1 MYLNNI
7 IAASIL
13 VASASAKAS
22 EAIPYK
28 LAAKSLNPFG
38 NQAYGLTKRQ
48 SGYQPS
54 QTFCSGYGTC
64 AEACGTGYE
73 TCASNDGDLHCFD
86 PTVKETC
93 CPTGTGDSCSEG
105 YYCTQATDLTVW
117 CCPDG
122 MDLTACA
129 AIYSLTGVLQSV
141 TPSSVASASASTI
154 PTTSASV
161 TTSDIV
167 SPPAYTTPTTPP
179 VASLSA
185 TKTGGGSNATFT
197 GSTTATATLSVFT
210 GMAGKME
217 KWVGG
222 SVLVAAVGMGLLL

>member
-1 MYLNNI
+1 
-7 IAASIL
+7 
-13 VASASAKAS
+13 
-22 EAIPYK
+22 
-28 LAAKSLNPFG
+28 
-38 NQAYGLTKRQ
+38 
-48 SGYQPS
+48 
-54 QTFCSGYGTC
+54 
-64 AEACGTGYE
+64 
-73 TCASNDGDLHCFD
+73 
-86 PTVKETC
+86 
-93 CPTGTGDSCSEG
+93 
-105 YYCTQATDLTVW
+105 
-117 CCPDG
+117 

-210 GMAGKME
+210 GIAGKME

>member
-1 MYLNNI
+1 MHFNTL

-13 VASASAKAS
+13 AASASATAP
-22 EAIPYK
+22 EGMPYK
-28 LAAKSLNPFG
+28 LAAKSLNP
-38 NQAYGLTKRQ
+38 AYGLVKRQ

-54 QTFCSGYGTC
+54 QTFCSGYGDC

-73 TCASNDGDLHCFD
+73 TCASTDGSLHCFD
-86 PTVKETC
+86 PTAKETC

-141 TPSSVASASASTI
+141 APSSIASASSV
-154 PTTSASV
+154 PTTHASV
-161 TTSDIV
+161 TTSDIL
-167 SPPAYTTPTTPP
+167 SLPAYTTSTTSP
-179 VASLSA
+179 VGSHGA
-185 TKTGGGSNATFT
+185 TKTGGGSNVTLT
-197 GSTTATATLSVFT
+197 GSSTATATQAAFT
-210 GMAGKME
+210 GMAGRILGVDG
-217 KWVGG
+217 WVGG
-222 SVLVAAVGMGLLL
+222 CMLVAVVGMGVLL